1 MRREKVKRNVLKA
14 QFAFLKQELSYFAQ
28 EGVITAEQRE
38 AMLSQY
44 GMKAGFHFIRALL
57 VVGSLLVG
65 AGILSFTAGNWNG
78 LPLSVRFLLIL
89 LGLIGCYVAGW
100 RTEAA
105 YPKTARSLY
114 YLGLFVY
121 GAGIFLIGQ
130 MFHLDSHSGNA
141 FLAWTL
147 GAVPLA
153 LYLKDRWVLGFAIV
167 LLAIY
172 GYRSWDLNDP
182 YPWALL
188 LFIPLL
194 YWINEAKMGKSQFIF
209 FFNNLLSL
217 LLLFITLT
225 HLEVDI
231 NWSAVILL
239 GVGVTLV
246 LLPQGRYANVLQWQ
260 GSTFHGIGGIMLT
273 FADCWTSLWRD
284 VPHPEAVSV
293 VFAIYYTGFT
303 LYLLKRGSLPAM
315 IIICGLIF
323 RFYVDLSY
331 DFLPKSL
338 FFVMSGGW
346 LIACGYWFEKTRRKE
361 AS

>member
-1 MRREKVKRNVLKA
+1 VKRNVWKS
-14 QFAFLKQELSYFAQ
+14 QFAFLKQELSHFAQ
-28 EGVITAEQRE
+28 QGVLTAEQTE

-44 GMKAGFHFIRALL
+44 EMRARFHFIRALL

-78 LPLSVRFLLIL
+78 LPLLVRFLLIL
-89 LGLIGCYVAGW
+89 LGLVGCYVAGW
-100 RTEAA
+100 KTEAT
-105 YPKTARSLY
+105 YPKTSRSLY
-114 YLGLFVY
+114 YLGLLIY

-153 LYLKDRWVLGFAIV
+153 LYLKDKWVFGFAII
-167 LLAIY
+167 LMAIY
-172 GYRSWDLNDP
+172 GYRSWSPYDP

-188 LFIPLL
+188 LFIPLI
-194 YWINEAKMGKSQFIF
+194 YWINEAKMRKSQGIF
-209 FFNNLLSL
+209 CCNNLLSI

-225 HLEVDI
+225 HFEVDTD
-231 NWSAVILL
+231 WSAVILF
-239 GVGVTLV
+239 GMGVTMV

-260 GSTFHGIGGIMLT
+260 GSIFHGIGGIMLT
-273 FADCWTSLWRD
+273 FADCWTSLWKN
-284 VPHPEAVSV
+284 VPHPEAVGV
-293 VFAIYYTGFT
+293 VFAICYTGFT

-315 IIICGLIF
+315 IIICSLIF

-346 LIACGYWFEKTRRKE
+346 LIVCGYWFEKTRRKE
-361 AS
+361 AQ